1 MKRITVLGTALAL
14 AVLVG
19 CNTSERGG
27 KTSDQTPGKETFTV
41 KAPTTSTTIKQGDK
55 KTVELTLNRGKD
67 FKQDVALKA
76 DADTGITVDL
86 DPKTVHASDKATVN
100 ATVTAAKDAAVGDHK
115 VTVVATP
122 EKGNATEVTFT
133 VKVDKKSD

>member
-1 MKRITVLGTALAL
+1 MKRVTFLGTALAL

-41 KAPTTSTTIKQGDK
+41 KAPATSTTIKQGDQR
-55 KTVELTLNRGKD
+55 TVELTLNRGRD
-67 FKQDVALKA
+67 FKQDVTLKA
-76 DADTGITVDL
+76 DAGTGINVDL
-86 DPKTVHASDKATVN
+86 EPRTVHASDKATVN
-100 ATVTAAKDAAVGDHK
+100 ATVKAAKDAAIGDHK

-122 EKGNATEVTFT
+122 EKGNATEVTFS
-133 VKVDKKSD
+133 VKVEKKE